1 MSDKR
6 LAPYQIT
13 VQEKWPLWLVAKRRS
28 FFLAFFI
35 VMVFMCDCPCDLKR
49 REHRSAQQ
57 GEQNC
62 NIGECHGP
70 HPLSALKHP
79 GSGQLFKSQCLTRCF
94 GAGKE
99 SAACVSNTVPFFLP
113 LLALTLEYHKF
124 WQFAIKTNS
133 AERMRTSWQIR
144 RPCLVLKSAGQGLYS
159 FSTEKIEQNAEK
171 SGCFLFSITRYVKI

>member
-1 MSDKR
+1 M
-6 LAPYQIT
+6 
-13 VQEKWPLWLVAKRRS
+13 RRS

-49 REHRSAQQ
+49 YEDRSAQQ

-124 WQFAIKTNS
+124 RQFAIAAAAAKGPKASWKT
-133 AERMRTSWQIR
+133 APTTSCCGTPGSRGR
-144 RPCLVLKSAGQGLYS
+144 RRRFELTNRLQTPFFPS
-159 FSTEKIEQNAEK
+159 F
-171 SGCFLFSITRYVKI
+171 F